1 MIGPRGVKFWRSG
14 GRQRPGVLACPMP
27 RLALFV
33 ALCLACAG
41 EDVESNFPDPS
52 GLYRVEADGPACD
65 GGAVEVG
72 ADAVIC
78 RWECLSV
85 DGEDVRSVA
94 LTFRREE
101 GEPWR
106 LSFAA
111 WDFGVCD

>member
-1 MIGPRGVKFWRSG
+1 VADSDPECYFARMS
-14 GRQRPGVLACPMP
+14 
-27 RLALFV
+27 RLALLV